1 MPVPQQLPPQFH
13 GFSGQPTFAYPAP
26 ELQPPQPQPQQQIQP
41 PASNRYLWAPRKE
54 RMNWKTAE
62 AIDIQQIW
70 ASHDLRS
77 VLFYLKKIVNVT
89 ITKDDLANFKTRG
102 ALNAFLIL
110 QLGVDYLLSETRRL
124 EAEVGRDSPQTTS
137 VYVEQIAEF
146 NRQIDAANRDI
157 ARRDAT
163 IRECNKKLEEIRVA
177 NRRDKDMI
185 RERQARLKA
194 AEPARDS
201 DSDDEPGAIPDFP
214 RKWGRPERQQ
224 QSCLGTTD
232 DEASSGEQDAV
243 ETIQRV
249 VNAHSPDNRR
259 I

>member
-1 MPVPQQLPPQFH
+1 
-13 GFSGQPTFAYPAP
+13 
-26 ELQPPQPQPQQQIQP
+26 
-41 PASNRYLWAPRKE
+41 
-54 RMNWKTAE
+54 MNWKTAE

-110 QLGVDYLLSETRRL
+110 QLGVDYLLSETRRM

-137 VYVEQIAEF
+137 GYVKQIAEF
-146 NRQIDAANRDI
+146 NRQIDDANREI
-157 ARRDAT
+157 ARHDAT
-163 IRECNKKLEEIRVA
+163 IREYNKKLNAIRDA
-177 NRRDKDMI
+177 NRRNKAMI
-185 RERQARLKA
+185 RECQARLQA
-194 AEPARDS
+194 AEPAGDG
-201 DSDDEPGAIPDFP
+201 DSDDEPGAVPDFP
-214 RKWGRPERQQ
+214 GKRGRPERQQ
-224 QSCLGTTD
+224 QSRLGTTED
-232 DEASSGEQDAV
+232 GASSSEQDAV

-249 VNAHSPDNRR
+249 VKADSPGNRK